1 MKSKPWDKSPP
12 NPQKEANSEQREK
25 PTNDPNTGR
34 FVTGGG
40 GRPKGS
46 KNKATVAIEN
56 MLEGEA
62 EAITRRCIE
71 LAKNGDPTAM
81 KIVMDRL
88 APVRKGRP
96 LQGLSRREGENSI
109 EALLRSVL
117 DGELTTEEGKD
128 VVGMVESAARVAANK
143 ALSELR
149 QKQIEALHESNIDPN
164 RVMIVPA
171 LTDPDTWTANA
182 VEQQEILKQTVRE

>member
-1 MKSKPWDKSPP
+1 MKPKPWEQSPP
-12 NPQKEANSEQREK
+12 QPKKEAVTEQREK
-25 PTNDPNTGR
+25 PTNDPSTGR
-34 FVTGGG
+34 FVKGGG

-62 EAITRRCIE
+62 EAITRRCID
-71 LAKNGDPTAM
+71 LAKKGDPTAM

-96 LQGLSRREGENSI
+96 LQGLSRREGENSV

-128 VVGMVESAARVAANK
+128 VVSMVESAARVATNK
-143 ALSELR
+143 ALTELR
-149 QKQIEALHESNIDPN
+149 QKQIETFQEGNIDPN

-171 LTDPDTWTANA
+171 LTDPDSWSAHA
-182 VEQQEILKQTVRE
+182 VESQEILKQTVKE